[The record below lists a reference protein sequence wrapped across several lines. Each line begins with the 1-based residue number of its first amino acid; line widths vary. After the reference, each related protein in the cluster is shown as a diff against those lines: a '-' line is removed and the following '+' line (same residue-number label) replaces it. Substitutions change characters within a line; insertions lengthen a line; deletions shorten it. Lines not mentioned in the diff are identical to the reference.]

1 MKNRK
6 TFYFALLQLS
16 LLIALFT
23 VSLVYLL
30 RERPLNDEIFIV
42 LLSSLGGLVAVNIA
56 TFFTAFHF
64 VKKRREV
71 IQKSFDSYV
80 EESISIVGAG
90 IIIYNEYFEIIW
102 ISNFIQQRLNMSL
115 IGKSVASLPGFK
127 ESIDEGKNPFI
138 VEIGGVILRAK
149 IDYKNNTI
157 ILKDITNERML
168 LKQYVSEKGVISELE
183 IDNYQQLQVVLAQ
196 EELFAVHSAVNK
208 MLDSLVEK
216 YNVVYRQYANGKYL
230 LITNNEV
237 LEDWIDTNFS
247 FLDMIREHKV
257 MEGLRLSASMGV
269 GFGSSTH
276 NELVELAKDGL
287 RQSMARGGD
296 QVSVLENN
304 RKPKYFGSKTEA
316 AKLTSRVKIK
326 QIADIVQ
333 KRLSDR
339 KVRDVIIYGHKFAD
353 LDAIGAALGMYHFA
367 KQFGKEVYIQNETF
381 DDTTKDVVEEMFT
394 KEERQNIFIKPS
406 KALKIANAT
415 TIHIIVDT
423 SELHM
428 VESEAMLRKADMHN
442 IFILDHHRIS
452 QLAEDVPM
460 ENVYVD
466 TSASSASEI
475 VSELMQFS
483 SKLVKLPQ
491 RVSQMLLNGIYLD
504 TKQFVKSSS
513 SRTFAAAAW
522 LESFGALSTKAAAIL
537 KLPERYTQIINQIL
551 SSVKEVKPGYFLSA
565 YKGEVP
571 VDIISLAADEILRTQ
586 GRKVAVVIAKVP
598 GKQMFKMST
607 RGIDTNVQVIAEAV
621 GGGGHF
627 NAAAAV
633 SKEPIDIFEDNI
645 ISAIVSLKGEN

>member
-115 IGKSVASLPGFK
+115 VGKSVASLPGFK
-127 ESIDEGKNPFI
+127 EAIDEGKNPFI
-138 VEIGGVILRAK
+138 VEISGVILRAK

-168 LKQYVSEKGVISELE
+168 LKQYVSEKGVIAEME

-196 EELFAVHSAVNK
+196 EELFAVHSVVNK
-208 MLDSLVEK
+208 MLDTLVDK

-237 LEDWIDTNFS
+237 LEEWIETNFS

-276 NELVELAKDGL
+276 NEMVELAKDGL

-304 RKPKYFGSKTEA
+304 RNPKYFG
-316 AKLTSRVKIK
+316 
-326 QIADIVQ
+326 
-333 KRLSDR
+333 
-339 KVRDVIIYGHKFAD
+339 
-353 LDAIGAALGMYHFA
+353 
-367 KQFGKEVYIQNETF
+367 
-381 DDTTKDVVEEMFT
+381 
-394 KEERQNIFIKPS
+394 
-406 KALKIANAT
+406 
-415 TIHIIVDT
+415 
-423 SELHM
+423 
-428 VESEAMLRKADMHN
+428 
-442 IFILDHHRIS
+442 
-452 QLAEDVPM
+452 
-460 ENVYVD
+460 
-466 TSASSASEI
+466 
-475 VSELMQFS
+475 
-483 SKLVKLPQ
+483 
-491 RVSQMLLNGIYLD
+491 
-504 TKQFVKSSS
+504 
-513 SRTFAAAAW
+513 
-522 LESFGALSTKAAAIL
+522 
-537 KLPERYTQIINQIL
+537 
-551 SSVKEVKPGYFLSA
+551 
-565 YKGEVP
+565 
-571 VDIISLAADEILRTQ
+571 
-586 GRKVAVVIAKVP
+586 
-598 GKQMFKMST
+598 
-607 RGIDTNVQVIAEAV
+607 
-621 GGGGHF
+621 
-627 NAAAAV
+627 
-633 SKEPIDIFEDNI
+633 
-645 ISAIVSLKGEN
+645 

>member
-1 MKNRK
+1 
-6 TFYFALLQLS
+6 
-16 LLIALFT
+16 
-23 VSLVYLL
+23 
-30 RERPLNDEIFIV
+30 
-42 LLSSLGGLVAVNIA
+42 
-56 TFFTAFHF
+56 
-64 VKKRREV
+64 
-71 IQKSFDSYV
+71 
-80 EESISIVGAG
+80 
-90 IIIYNEYFEIIW
+90 
-102 ISNFIQQRLNMSL
+102 
-115 IGKSVASLPGFK
+115 
-127 ESIDEGKNPFI
+127 
-138 VEIGGVILRAK
+138 
-149 IDYKNNTI
+149 
-157 ILKDITNERML
+157 
-168 LKQYVSEKGVISELE
+168 
-183 IDNYQQLQVVLAQ
+183 
-196 EELFAVHSAVNK
+196 
-208 MLDSLVEK
+208 
-216 YNVVYRQYANGKYL
+216 
-230 LITNNEV
+230 
-237 LEDWIDTNFS
+237 
-247 FLDMIREHKV
+247 
-257 MEGLRLSASMGV
+257 
-269 GFGSSTH
+269 
-276 NELVELAKDGL
+276 
-287 RQSMARGGD
+287 
-296 QVSVLENN
+296 
-304 RKPKYFGSKTEA
+304 
-316 AKLTSRVKIK
+316 
-326 QIADIVQ
+326 
-333 KRLSDR
+333 
-339 KVRDVIIYGHKFAD
+339 
-353 LDAIGAALGMYHFA
+353 MYHFA

-381 DDTTKDVVEEMFT
+381 DDTTKAVVEEAFT
-394 KEERQNIFIKPS
+394 KEERQQIFIKPS
-406 KALKIANAT
+406 KAFKIANAT

-428 VESEAMLRKADMHN
+428 VESEAMLRKVDMHN

-491 RVSQMLLNGIYLD
+491 RVSQLLLNGIYLD

-551 SSVKEVKPGYFLSA
+551 SSVKEVKPGYFLSS